1 MTSLLN
7 HRTTPY
13 VIINTQS
20 QQRSVSYST
29 QQSDEKELHKSENDI
44 QTIVDTPLRNPH
56 ILTRSFYTFTRAI
69 QV

>member
-13 VIINTQS
+13 VIIDTQS
-20 QQRSVSYST
+20 QQQSVSYLT
-29 QQSDEKELHKSENDI
+29 RQSNEKELHKPENDI
-44 QTIVDTPLRNPH
+44 QTIVDTPLQNPH
-56 ILTRSFYTFTRAI
+56 IAIRSFYSFTRAI